1 MLEEAY
7 GVSLTAGRITYAE
20 IFSCKYNLTF
30 PHSLNL
36 MGGVGGGLVL
46 VVFWSFFFSKS
57 KLQWCTGFNK
67 RQGKARL
74 KHISK
79 PLAEM
84 NIWAIYTSL

>member
-36 MGGVGGGLVL
+36 MIGGGVGLVL
-46 VVFWSFFFSKS
+46 VVFCFGVFFFPSQNYSDVPVSTKG
-57 KLQWCTGFNK
+57 TA
-67 RQGKARL
+67 RQG
-74 KHISK
+74 
-79 PLAEM
+79 
-84 NIWAIYTSL
+84 